1 MARLLVWLGGVGTL
15 LGLLCCFTPLLPLLL
30 TAVGAAGL
38 IDVLY
43 RDAVLLPF
51 AGAMF
56 LLFGA
61 GLWLKRKS
69 N

>member
-1 MARLLVWLGGVGTL
+1 MGRVLTWFGGSGAAVGI
-15 LGLLCCFTPLLPLLL
+15 LCCFTPLLPVVL
-30 TAVGAAGL
+30 TAFGAAGL

-51 AGAMF
+51 VVASTLM
-56 LLFGA
+56 LGA
-61 GLWLKRKS
+61 GLWLMRKS